1 MLQATTNKYG
11 IETLKRLNVSYD
23 HQHSLA
29 QEDVDMV
36 NSYVELIERTRS
48 EIKPQIGDRLVYVNE
63 HGDYYG
69 NALID
74 DKYVKDGC
82 LSVCEQ
88 PYVPFVWEENGNIRL
103 SVSGGSFHSVN
114 PKELKFLK
122 WTEGAFKDWGHCGAC
137 ANGAVAFMARVP
149 LWFYAEPNPK
159 YGNFTTETYRKF

>member
-1 MLQATTNKYG
+1 
-11 IETLKRLNVSYD
+11 
-23 HQHSLA
+23 
-29 QEDVDMV
+29 MV

-149 LWFYAEPNPK
+149 LWFVVACNMTL
-159 YGNFTTETYRKF
+159 FFC